1 MQVGSAASQFALDVQ
16 GLQDLKRGARE
27 QSPEALRAAAQ
38 QFEALFLHSMIK
50 GMRAT
55 VPTSDLTNSKQTE
68 FYQSLLDHQWAQTMA
83 ERGIGLADQLVEQLE
98 AGYRPPPGDDGQPA
112 RAASASRG
120 DEADLIAGIPRGVP
134 RLLETPIRPQGSS
147 TADAASTAA
156 AAASK
161 ADQGGDKD
169 NETRQM
175 ANSGSSLPAAD
186 AAASDGVLAAGNL
199 GKLVGEGSADSFLAA
214 WAGHSGGR
222 LVDRAEGSST
232 GALIDAWSQESG
244 GLLESWQGATGGLL
258 DGWATPAAS
267 ADQVTLADPDS
278 AQAEHIQTFL
288 SQLAAP
294 AQAASQR
301 TGVPA
306 ELILAQAA
314 LETGWG
320 RHQIVTADGRN
331 SHNLFGI
338 KAGSRWQGPTTAI
351 TTHEYIDGQRARV
364 RDSFRVYESYEAAFT
379 DYGRLISGQPRYAA
393 VGTAPSAEQA
403 ARELQAG
410 GYATDPAYADKLIKI
425 MGRFGP
431 AVADVRGAPGPL
443 IEGF

>member
-1 MQVGSAASQFALDVQ
+1 MQADSAASQFALDVQ
-16 GLQDLKRGARE
+16 GLQRLKQGARE
-27 QSPEALRAAAQ
+27 QDPEALRAAAQ
-38 QFEALFLHSMIK
+38 QFEALFLHALVK

-55 VPTSDLTNSKQTE
+55 VPTSDLTNSQQTE

-98 AGYRPPPGDDGQPA
+98 SSYQLPAADGGQQA
-112 RAASASRG
+112 QGSNASSG
-120 DEADLIAGIPRGVP
+120 EAVDLLAGIPRGVP
-134 RLLETPIRPQGSS
+134 RQLETPVRPKESSAAGAAPSNADDTGSGNRK
-147 TADAASTAA
+147 T
-156 AAASK
+156 
-161 ADQGGDKD
+161 G
-169 NETRQM
+169 QM
-175 ANSGSSLPAAD
+175 TNIDPPMVAAD
-186 AAASDGVLAAGNL
+186 SPPSGGLLAAGNL
-199 GKLVGEGSADSFLAA
+199 GKLVGESSAESFLAA
-214 WAGHSGGR
+214 WGGQSEGR
-222 LVDRAEGSST
+222 LIDRAQGSSS
-232 GALIDAWSQESG
+232 GALVDAWSEESA
-244 GLLESWQGATGGLL
+244 GLLDAWKDSTGGLL
-258 DGWATPAAS
+258 DGWSTPAIHS
-267 ADQVTLADPDS
+267 GQVTLADPS
-278 AQAEHIQTFL
+278 GAQAEHIQIFL

-320 RHQIVTADGRN
+320 RHQIVTADGQN

-351 TTHEYIDGQRARV
+351 TTHEYIDGQRARI

-379 DYGRLISGQPRYAA
+379 DYGRLISNQPRYAA
-393 VGTAPSAEQA
+393 VGAAPSAEQA

-431 AVADVRGAPGPL
+431 VVAEAKSAPGPL

>member
-1 MQVGSAASQFALDVQ
+1 MQADSAASQFALDLQ
-16 GLQDLKRGARE
+16 GLQRLQQSARE
-27 QSPEALRAAAQ
+27 HRPEALRAAAQ
-38 QFEALFLHSMIK
+38 QFEALFLHALVK

-83 ERGIGLADQLVEQLE
+83 ESGIGLADQLVEQLE
-98 AGYRPPPGDDGQPA
+98 SGYRLPE
-112 RAASASRG
+112 
-120 DEADLIAGIPRGVP
+120 DEAGQQGQGADASNDDALELIAGIPRGVP
-134 RLLETPIRPQGSS
+134 RPIETPIRP
-147 TADAASTAA
+147 TASTPEGTIADT
-156 AAASK
+156 K
-161 ADQGGDKD
+161 AD
-169 NETRQM
+169 T
-175 ANSGSSLPAAD
+175 SGSNADGTARMTNPASSPLTPD
-186 AAASDGVLAAGNL
+186 NRASGGVLAAGNL
-199 GKLVGEGSADSFLAA
+199 GRLVGDGATGDFLSA
-214 WAGHSGGR
+214 WGGR
-222 LVDRAEGSST
+222 SEGRLIDRAQGSRS
-232 GALIDAWSQESG
+232 GSLVDAWSERSG
-244 GLLESWQGATGGLL
+244 GLLETWKSSPGGLL
-258 DGWATPAAS
+258 GGWSTPATGA
-267 ADQVTLADPDS
+267 AQVTLAEPEG
-278 AQAEHIQTFL
+278 QAEHIQRFL
-288 SQLAAP
+288 SQLSAP

-351 TTHEYIDGQRARV
+351 TTHEYINGQRTRI
-364 RDSFRVYESYEAAFT
+364 RDAFRVYESYEAAFT

-431 AVADVRGAPGPL
+431 VMADVRSAPSPL